1 MKLWTQEARMNYA
14 RIFAPLILPWLLFLG
29 NTAAAQDLLIGT
41 KLVCDTQ
48 EQVTLFVAHYSDNAQ
63 TAVDAVNSQEHDPT
77 ACAIATIAYIA
88 EPSVSFATA
97 RNQNGAFRIVEI
109 VVVGLV
115 MSEGIQTVHPT
126 RLYSLIPVEE
136 RSA

>member
-1 MKLWTQEARMNYA
+1 MNYA
-14 RIFAPLILPWLLFLG
+14 RIFAPLILPWLLLHG
-29 NTAAAQDLLIGT
+29 NPAAAQELQIGT
-41 KLVCDTQ
+41 NLVCDTR
-48 EQVTLFVAHYSDNAQ
+48 EQVKLFIAHYSGDAQ
-63 TAVDAVNSQEHDPT
+63 TAVDAVNSEEHDPT
-77 ACAIATIAYIA
+77 ACVIATVAYMA
-88 EPSVSFATA
+88 GPRATFTTA